1 MLIRNH
7 KVVLVVHGEVLPV
20 MGAFGVNLLCGFKIV
35 CDIVV
40 VAEHGL
46 DLVSGAVK
54 AIRNHKVL
62 LVVHGEVLPVMGAF
76 GVNVLRGFKIVCVAL

>member
-20 MGAFGVNLLCGFKIV
+20 TGAFGVNLLCGFKIV

-62 LVVHGEVLPVMGAF
+62 LVVHGERSAPNEYRYQSNEYRNNTL
-76 GVNVLRGFKIVCVAL
+76 ALTR